1 MVAAGEKST
10 PTATL
15 KLLSQHSAAPQ
26 EKTAQNQEL
35 LQRRLPPVVHG
46 PPFCLCLQVVVSEGR
61 QQLLTHHG
69 LRHQQHVPCDSPVRF
84 LMFWEAAGSF
94 ISLHSDQT
102 VRLHKA
108 NGHRQT
114 LSACLPFAGLTATE
128 IPGCLVGWGP
138 GPVFTLLD
146 SQLRPL
152 DTADSALD
160 IQLCEAAEH
169 SKELVSAGAGNV
181 CVWSVMLMR
190 RRVTVREG
198 LRQYGA
204 FSHMALAA
212 PRPAKPQRGF
222 FASGQ
227 NVVVVDLDGGRV
239 LERKERLCPRNITA
253 MVYCSQL
260 DCLIISSEDLAIT
273 VWDSDWKLHVVFLGH
288 TAVVTSLFYC
298 SELNILVSSSADC
311 TIRIWNVEGC
321 DTIDCIKTEQKR
333 PPLYIRATKKGD
345 TFLTVSHKGIDFWAF
360 RNLYTLHCQLGR
372 EEATLRQIV
381 VPQLPASY
389 PTRVLCISG
398 DRNISLLAEET
409 GAVLTFYQAKQKI
422 LCADYLLQKEILL
435 ALTEAGTVLQANT
448 LSNPIT
454 LMQEWTGVGQGPWQ
468 PTDHVTKK
476 DAKKL
481 PVPGPASCLVLYS
494 SVADTQRALEEWR
507 SLQGERGSS
516 HRKYIELNNTKNKFL
531 IIIGQS
537 RGCVSVLK
545 SDNGTV
551 LFRIPAHSGQRV
563 TTMQAYPEEHCLL
576 SSGEDLTVVLW
587 RVYPH
592 IKECLTQQLSVP
604 CDQPQICFAA
614 LGSQM
619 ALSFQEPSSGSYRLR
634 TLQLQAVPQCLA
646 YSCSGGQLYLGI
658 GGDLFKMRC
667 AKFLPTNYREMKRK
681 VQKTPVAEVPPPVEK
696 VIPKEPVIV
705 KKPARFRKTEEPVPE
720 IVQVIEQPKPRT
732 PTPAP
737 PPPRAPTPPPPPSP
751 PLPREPSPEVPTFLK
766 QFAERE
772 WFTELYPDKKAI
784 PDSLTPDDFCL
795 KLLSYLQTCCVR
807 FRMEIMSAF
816 HALHQQGLLLS
827 TDRLYTGLSNSLQKF
842 AKPNMSPLE
851 CGALT
856 QMLNLLK
863 NLKSKIS
870 FKLMKTLL
878 ALLACEELELR
889 KAALRLLRA
898 AGVDEAEDW
907 LQPELESW
915 QPELQDPSNAWA
927 NLHGK
932 ADFWLEMWITEF
944 KKHNQHLNIET
955 TDMGESPAFSLV
967 DVLNYFC
974 SVQREEHR
982 KATRLTAYHTVT
994 LPLKDCAF
1002 KPILRLGE
1010 TYSMDRIRRPL
1021 GQ

>member
-15 KLLSQHSAAPQ
+15 KVLSQHSAAPQ

-35 LQRRLPPVVHG
+35 LQRYDSQPPEK
-46 PPFCLCLQVVVSEGR
+46 VVVSEGR

-531 IIIGQS
+531 IIIGQI

-634 TLQLQAVPQCLA
+634 FFSLHNQTVYQPKEGHSDNLTGLCVIPEMKLLVSISLDRTMQVWNEENQLIRTLQLQAVPQCLA

-667 AKFLPTNYREMKRK
+667 AKFLPTNYREMLSCSRFSEPHSDEPIAVIKETFNQTNMSKLEEDILQAITNNRLLIGGMQQQEILLSSNMDMEALLQSSVKCQKGKPPSNKQTQKEAFGNYMTILYGLKPLDKVHIQFLTCGSAACSIKYRIWHINILIPLHTSASGSSRALCTCFHTLSTTAGELLYIYIKSRQGKCFFKIENHLK
-681 VQKTPVAEVPPPVEK
+681 VQLCRISGKQDAVFTPLQITV
-696 VIPKEPVIV
+696 
-705 KKPARFRKTEEPVPE
+705 
-720 IVQVIEQPKPRT
+720 
-732 PTPAP
+732 
-737 PPPRAPTPPPPPSP
+737 S
-751 PLPREPSPEVPTFLK
+751 
-766 QFAERE
+766 
-772 WFTELYPDKKAI
+772 TELICFD
-784 PDSLTPDDFCL
+784 
-795 KLLSYLQTCCVR
+795 
-807 FRMEIMSAF
+807 
-816 HALHQQGLLLS
+816 
-827 TDRLYTGLSNSLQKF
+827 
-842 AKPNMSPLE
+842 
-851 CGALT
+851 
-856 QMLNLLK
+856 LLK
-863 NLKSKIS
+863 TLG
-870 FKLMKTLL
+870 KLGL
-878 ALLACEELELR
+878 
-889 KAALRLLRA
+889 
-898 AGVDEAEDW
+898 
-907 LQPELESW
+907 
-915 QPELQDPSNAWA
+915 
-927 NLHGK
+927 
-932 ADFWLEMWITEF
+932 
-944 KKHNQHLNIET
+944 
-955 TDMGESPAFSLV
+955 
-967 DVLNYFC
+967 
-974 SVQREEHR
+974 
-982 KATRLTAYHTVT
+982 
-994 LPLKDCAF
+994 
-1002 KPILRLGE
+1002 
-1010 TYSMDRIRRPL
+1010 
-1021 GQ
+1021 